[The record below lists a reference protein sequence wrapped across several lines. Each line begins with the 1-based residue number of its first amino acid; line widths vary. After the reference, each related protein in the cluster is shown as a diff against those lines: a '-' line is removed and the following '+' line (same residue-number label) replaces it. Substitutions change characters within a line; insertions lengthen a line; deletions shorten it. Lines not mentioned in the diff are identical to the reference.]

1 MMIRK
6 DKKFN
11 WITLITCCLAALTV
25 LPIVIASAYS
35 FYRADDFSNARV
47 IGIFGEDIVKTFVN
61 ALKFTKMRYL
71 GWQGT
76 YTSMFLQAFLSPL
89 NGFGDIQLRIIM
101 VLNAILFVIS
111 LRLFIGSVCKSM
123 NISELS
129 RWVWTIFSLCIIVI
143 LGFTSWTQIFYW
155 FTGAVNYSFPMS
167 FGLLGMACMLQAKKK
182 WYVLSAVLMFLA
194 SGGSLE
200 VAGIGC
206 FVLLGI
212 CILKKAT
219 SGINV
224 WDYTVFGVTFAGAL
238 INAAAPGNYLR
249 QGHIDN
255 KAIHLLEALRGTV
268 EKVIG
273 IFGDM
278 VFNTP
283 LVLIIFISVLI
294 GAQIG
299 RNRKE
304 SKRKES
310 LIIILICILVPF
322 VTCFPVVL
330 GYGYSSKA
338 LPNRCVFIAVI
349 VLAVSSIMIAGIIG
363 YTWNGSIHLCSRY
376 TAVIMIM
383 FLIIMGN
390 LNSSWKISNSVPFR
404 MWREI
409 GKGSYK
415 SYYNEVKTIYDK
427 IESDSNK
434 DVFIYGL
441 PDSIDTFQTIDISE
455 DMSSWVNVEMA
466 QYFGKNSVQFV
477 SDIISVQ
484 NDGQKNI
491 RISPDTFEAG
501 GGYLSVFQLDDAA
514 QVTETLYL
522 LEPLDSNKVFS
533 IPADETGKIAI
544 YLFADSEGTVPL
556 DAIEKEF

>member
-1 MMIRK
+1 MSTGK
-6 DKKFN
+6 DKKFK
-11 WITLITCCLAALTV
+11 WITLIACCVAAFTI
-25 LPIVIASAYS
+25 LPIIIASIYS

-47 IGIFGEDIVKTFVN
+47 IGIFGEDIVKSFVN

-89 NGFGDIQLRIIM
+89 NGFGDTQLRIIM

-111 LRLFIGSVCKSM
+111 LGLFIGSVCKSM

-129 RWVWTIFSLCIIVI
+129 RWVWTIFSLCIIGI
-143 LGFTSWTQIFYW
+143 LGFTSWTQIFFW

-167 FGLLGMACMLQAKKK
+167 FGLLGIACMLQAKKK
-182 WYVLSAVLMFLA
+182 WYVLSAVLMFLT

-200 VAGIGC
+200 VAGAGC

-212 CILKKAT
+212 CILKKVT
-219 SGINV
+219 SRINV
-224 WDYTVFGVTFAGAL
+224 WDYVIFGVAVAGAL

-249 QGHIDN
+249 QGQIDN
-255 KAIHLLEALRGTV
+255 KVMHLLGALRGTV

-273 IFGDM
+273 ILGDLI
-278 VFNTP
+278 FNTP
-283 LVLIIFISVLI
+283 FVLIIFISVLI

-304 SKRKES
+304 DKRKES
-310 LIIILICILVPF
+310 LIIVLTCIFVPF

-338 LPNRCVFIAVI
+338 LPNRCLFIEVI
-349 VLAVSSIMIAGIIG
+349 VLVVSSVMVSGIIG
-363 YTWNGSIHLCSRY
+363 YTKKGLADLSSQY
-376 TAVIMIM
+376 TGMILIM

-390 LNSSWKISNSVPFR
+390 LNSSWIMSNLVPFR
-404 MWREI
+404 MWKEI

-427 IESDSNK
+427 IASDSNK
-434 DVFIYGL
+434 DVFIYDL
-441 PDSIDTFQTIDISE
+441 PDSIDTFQKIDISE

-466 QYFGKNSVQFV
+466 QYFGKNSLQFV

-501 GGYLSVFQLDDAA
+501 GGYISVFQLDDAA
-514 QVTETLYL
+514 QVTETLCL

-533 IPADETGKIAI
+533 IPADEKGRIAI
-544 YLFADSEGTVPL
+544 YLFADSEGTIPL
-556 DAIEKEF
+556 DVIEKEF